1 MRESIVFYRSFYEAI
16 KELPAEEFRNAVMAI
31 MEYGLNDSEIDTSG
45 VAKAILI
52 MAKPQI
58 DKNNKRYENG
68 LRGGTKPKQ
77 NQNGT
82 KTEPNPNQ
90 TVTKVEPTPNQNGTK
105 AEPKRT
111 NPEPNDNDNVN
122 DNVNDIKESE
132 EKKPRF
138 YPPTLEE
145 LKKYIADNKYNVDP
159 ERFIDYYTANG
170 WTVGKNRMKDWK
182 AAVRNWDR
190 SQKPGGRMRQESTAK
205 TKFSNFEQRSY
216 DYTALESALGGAN
229 DQDRLKVGED
239 DD

>member
-16 KELPAEEFRNAVMAI
+16 KELSAEEFRNAVMAI

-77 NQNGT
+77 NQNET
-82 KTEPNPNQ
+82 KLESNSNQTRTKLEPNL
-90 TVTKVEPTPNQNGTK
+90 NQNGTK

-111 NPEPNDNDNVN
+111 NPESNDKVNDN

-145 LKKYIADNKYNVDP
+145 LKNYIADNKYNVDP

-190 SQKPGGRMRQESTAK
+190 SQKSGGRMRQESTAK

-216 DYTALESALGGAN
+216 DYTALESALGGTN
-229 DQDRLKVGED
+229 EQTE
-239 DD
+239 

>member
-68 LRGGTKPKQ
+68 LKGGTKPKQ

-82 KTEPNPNQ
+82 NLESNSNQPRVKLEPNSNQ
-90 TVTKVEPTPNQNGTK
+90 SRTK
-105 AEPKRT
+105 AEPNSNQTRT
-111 NPEPNDNDNVN
+111 KPEPNDNDNVN

-138 YPPTLEE
+138 SPPTLEE
-145 LKKYIADNKYNVDP
+145 LKKYIVDNKYNVDP

-170 WTVGKNRMKDWK
+170 WSVGKNRMKDWK
-182 AAVRNWDR
+182 AVVRNWDR
-190 SQKPGGRMRQESTAK
+190 SQKPGGRMRQELTAE

-216 DYTALESALGGAN
+216 DYAALETALGGTN
-229 DQDRLKVGED
+229 EQTE
-239 DD
+239 

>member
-77 NQNGT
+77 NQNET
-82 KTEPNPNQ
+82 KVEPNPNQ
-90 TVTKVEPTPNQNGTK
+90 TVTKVEPKQNQNGTK

-111 NPEPNDNDNVN
+111 KPEPNVN
-122 DNVNDIKESE
+122 DNVNVNVNDKESE

-138 YPPTLEE
+138 SPPTLEE

-170 WTVGKNRMKDWK
+170 WSVGKNRMKDWK
-182 AAVRNWDR
+182 AVVRNWDR
-190 SQKPGGRMRQESTAK
+190 SQKPGGRMRQESTAE

-216 DYTALESALGGAN
+216 DYAALESALGGTN
-229 DQDRLKVGED
+229 EQTE
-239 DD
+239 

>member
-68 LRGGTKPKQ
+68 LRGGIKPKQ

-111 NPEPNDNDNVN
+111 NPEPNVNDNDNV
-122 DNVNDIKESE
+122 NVNDIKESE

-216 DYTALESALGGAN
+216 DYDALESALGGTN
-229 DQDRLKVGED
+229 EQTE
-239 DD
+239 

>member
-16 KELPAEEFRNAVMAI
+16 KELPAEEFRNVVMAI

-68 LRGGTKPKQ
+68 LRGGIKPKQ

-82 KTEPNPNQ
+82 KPEPNSNQ
-90 TVTKVEPTPNQNGTK
+90 TVTKVEPNCNQSRTK
-105 AEPKRT
+105 AEPNRT

-122 DNVNDIKESE
+122 DNVNDTKKSV

-138 YPPTLEE
+138 SPPTLEE

-182 AAVRNWDR
+182 AVVRNWDR
-190 SQKPGGRMRQESTAK
+190 SQKSGGRMRQESTAK
-205 TKFSNFEQRSY
+205 TKFGNFEQRSY
-216 DYTALESALGGAN
+216 DYAALESALGGTN
-229 DQDRLKVGED
+229 EQTE
-239 DD
+239 

>member
-77 NQNGT
+77 NQNET
-82 KTEPNPNQ
+82 KVEPNPNQ
-90 TVTKVEPTPNQNGTK
+90 TVTKVEPKRNQNGTK

-111 NPEPNDNDNVN
+111 KPEPNVN
-122 DNVNDIKESE
+122 DNVNVNVNDKESE

-138 YPPTLEE
+138 SPPTLEE
-145 LKKYIADNKYNVDP
+145 RKKYIADNKYNVDP

-170 WTVGKNRMKDWK
+170 WSVGKNRMKDWK
-182 AAVRNWDR
+182 AVVRNWDR
-190 SQKPGGRMRQESTAK
+190 SQKPGGRMRQESTAE

-216 DYTALESALGGAN
+216 DYAALESALGGTN
-229 DQDRLKVGED
+229 EQTE
-239 DD
+239 

>member
-77 NQNGT
+77 NQNET
-82 KTEPNPNQ
+82 KVEPNPNQ
-90 TVTKVEPTPNQNGTK
+90 TVTKVEPKRNQNGTK

-111 NPEPNDNDNVN
+111 KPEPNENVN
-122 DNVNDIKESE
+122 DNVNVNVNDKESE

-138 YPPTLEE
+138 SPPTLEE

-170 WTVGKNRMKDWK
+170 WSVGKNRMKDWK
-182 AAVRNWDR
+182 AVVRNWDR
-190 SQKPGGRMRQESTAK
+190 SQKPGGRMRQESTAE

-216 DYTALESALGGAN
+216 DYAALESALGGTN
-229 DQDRLKVGED
+229 EQTE
-239 DD
+239 

>member
-1 MRESIVFYRSFYEAI
+1 MRDSLVFYRSFYEAV
-16 KELPAEEFRNAVMAI
+16 KDLPAEEFKEAVSAI
-31 MEYGLNDSEIDTSG
+31 MEYGLNDEEQAPSG
-45 VAKAILI
+45 AAKVFLI
-52 MAKPQI
+52 MAKPLI
-58 DKNNKRYENG
+58 DANNKKHENG
-68 LRGGTKPKQ
+68 KKGAEFGKLGGRPKKETPIKPQENPKETPKKPQ
-77 NQNGT
+77 
-82 KTEPNPNQ
+82 ENPNR
-90 TVTKVEPTPNQNGTK
+90 TPNVNV
-105 AEPKRT
+105 
-111 NPEPNDNDNVN
+111 DVNVN
-122 DNVNDIKESE
+122 ENIKESE

-216 DYTALESALGGAN
+216 DYAALESALGGTN
-229 DQDRLKVGED
+229 EQTE
-239 DD
+239 

>member
-82 KTEPNPNQ
+82 NPEPNRNQ

-105 AEPKRT
+105 TEPKRT
-111 NPEPNDNDNVN
+111 NPEPNDNVNDNDN

-132 EKKPRF
+132 EKKLRF

-182 AAVRNWDR
+182 AVVRNWDR
-190 SQKPGGRMRQESTAK
+190 SQKSGGRMRQELTAE
-205 TKFSNFEQRSY
+205 TKFNNFEQRSY
-216 DYTALESALGGAN
+216 DYAALETMLGGAN
-229 DQDRLKVGED
+229 EQTE
-239 DD
+239 

>member
-68 LRGGTKPKQ
+68 LRGGIKPKQ

-111 NPEPNDNDNVN
+111 NPEPNVNDNDNV
-122 DNVNDIKESE
+122 NVNDIKESE

-190 SQKPGGRMRQESTAK
+190 SQKSGGRMRQESTAK
-205 TKFSNFEQRSY
+205 TKFSNFEQRPY
-216 DYTALESALGGAN
+216 DYTALELALGGTN
-229 DQDRLKVGED
+229 EQTE
-239 DD
+239 

>member
-190 SQKPGGRMRQESTAK
+190 SQKSGGRMRQESTAK

-216 DYTALESALGGAN
+216 DYAALESALEGTN
-229 DQDRLKVGED
+229 EQTE
-239 DD
+239 

>member
-68 LRGGTKPKQ
+68 LKGGTKPKQ

-82 KTEPNPNQ
+82 KLEPNLNQ
-90 TVTKVEPTPNQNGTK
+90 TRTKLEPNLNQSRTK
-105 AEPKRT
+105 
-111 NPEPNDNDNVN
+111 PEPNDNDNVN
-122 DNVNDIKESE
+122 DNVNDKESE

-170 WTVGKNRMKDWK
+170 WSVGKNRMKDWK
-182 AAVRNWDR
+182 AVVRNWDR
-190 SQKPGGRMRQESTAK
+190 SQKPGGRMRQELTAE
-205 TKFSNFEQRSY
+205 TKFNNFEQRSY
-216 DYTALESALGGAN
+216 DYAALETALGGTN
-229 DQDRLKVGED
+229 EQTE
-239 DD
+239 

>member
-16 KELPAEEFRNAVMAI
+16 KELSAEEFRNAVMAI

-77 NQNGT
+77 NQNET
-82 KTEPNPNQ
+82 KLESNSNQ
-90 TVTKVEPTPNQNGTK
+90 TRTKLEPKWNQSGTK

-111 NPEPNDNDNVN
+111 NPEPNDNVNDNDNV
-122 DNVNDIKESE
+122 NVNDIKESE

-145 LKKYIADNKYNVDP
+145 LKKYIDDNKYNVDP

-216 DYTALESALGGAN
+216 DYAALESALGGTN
-229 DQDRLKVGED
+229 EQTE
-239 DD
+239 

>member
-68 LRGGTKPKQ
+68 LRGGIKPKQ

-82 KTEPNPNQ
+82 KPEPNSNQ
-90 TVTKVEPTPNQNGTK
+90 TVTKVEPNCNQSRTK
-105 AEPKRT
+105 AEPNRT

-122 DNVNDIKESE
+122 DNVNDTKKSV

-138 YPPTLEE
+138 SPPTLEE

-182 AAVRNWDR
+182 AVVRNWDR
-190 SQKPGGRMRQESTAK
+190 SQKSGGRMRQESTAK
-205 TKFSNFEQRSY
+205 TKFGNFEQRSY
-216 DYTALESALGGAN
+216 DYAALESALGGTN
-229 DQDRLKVGED
+229 EQTE
-239 DD
+239 

>member
-68 LRGGTKPKQ
+68 LRGGIKPKQ

-122 DNVNDIKESE
+122 VNDIKESE

-145 LKKYIADNKYNVDP
+145 LKKYIADNKYNVEP

-182 AAVRNWDR
+182 AVVRNWDR
-190 SQKPGGRMRQESTAK
+190 SQKPGGRMRQEKTAE

-216 DYTALESALGGAN
+216 DYAALESALGGTN
-229 DQDRLKVGED
+229 EQTE
-239 DD
+239 

>member
-16 KELPAEEFRNAVMAI
+16 KELSAEEFRNAVMAI

-77 NQNGT
+77 NQNET
-82 KTEPNPNQ
+82 KLEPNSNQ
-90 TVTKVEPTPNQNGTK
+90 SGTK

-111 NPEPNDNDNVN
+111 KPEPNDNVNDNDNV
-122 DNVNDIKESE
+122 NVNDIKESE

-145 LKKYIADNKYNVDP
+145 LKKYIDDNKYNVDP

-190 SQKPGGRMRQESTAK
+190 SQKSGGRMRQESTAK

-216 DYTALESALGGAN
+216 DYDALESALGGTN
-229 DQDRLKVGED
+229 EQTE
-239 DD
+239 

>member
-77 NQNGT
+77 
-82 KTEPNPNQ
+82 
-90 TVTKVEPTPNQNGTK
+90 NQNGTK

-190 SQKPGGRMRQESTAK
+190 SQKSGGRMRQESTAK

-216 DYTALESALGGAN
+216 DYAALESALGGTN
-229 DQDRLKVGED
+229 EQTE
-239 DD
+239 

>member
-111 NPEPNDNDNVN
+111 NPEPNDNDN

-190 SQKPGGRMRQESTAK
+190 SQKSGGRMRQESTAK

-216 DYTALESALGGAN
+216 DYTALESALGGTN
-229 DQDRLKVGED
+229 EQTE
-239 DD
+239 

>member
-77 NQNGT
+77 NQNET
-82 KTEPNPNQ
+82 KLESNSNQTRTKLEPNLNQ
-90 TVTKVEPTPNQNGTK
+90 SGTK

-111 NPEPNDNDNVN
+111 NHEPNDNVNDNDN

-145 LKKYIADNKYNVDP
+145 LKKYIDDNKYNVDP

-170 WTVGKNRMKDWK
+170 WTVGKNRMKNWK

-190 SQKPGGRMRQESTAK
+190 SQKSGGRMRQESTAK

-216 DYTALESALGGAN
+216 DYAALESALGGAN
-229 DQDRLKVGED
+229 EQTE
-239 DD
+239 

>member
-68 LRGGTKPKQ
+68 LRGGAKPKQ
-77 NQNGT
+77 NQNEA
-82 KTEPNPNQ
+82 KPVSDSSQ

-111 NPEPNDNDNVN
+111 NPEPNVNDNDNV
-122 DNVNDIKESE
+122 NVNDIKESE

-138 YPPTLEE
+138 SPPTLEE
-145 LKKYIADNKYNVDP
+145 LKKYIADNKCNVDP

-182 AAVRNWDR
+182 AVVRNWDR
-190 SQKPGGRMRQESTAK
+190 SQKPGGRMRQEKTAE

-216 DYTALESALGGAN
+216 DYAALESALGGAN
-229 DQDRLKVGED
+229 EQTE
-239 DD
+239 

>member
-31 MEYGLNDSEIDTSG
+31 MEYGLNNSEIDTSG

-68 LRGGTKPKQ
+68 LRGGAKPKQ
-77 NQNGT
+77 NQTEAKPESNSSQTRT
-82 KTEPNPNQ
+82 KLEPNSNQ
-90 TVTKVEPTPNQNGTK
+90 SRTKP
-105 AEPKRT
+105 EPKQT
-111 NPEPNDNDNVN
+111 NPKPNDNVNDNDNV
-122 DNVNDIKESE
+122 NVNDIKESE

-138 YPPTLEE
+138 YPPTLDE

-190 SQKPGGRMRQESTAK
+190 SQKSGGRMRQESTAK

-216 DYTALESALGGAN
+216 DYTALESALGGTN
-229 DQDRLKVGED
+229 EQTE
-239 DD
+239 

>member
-16 KELPAEEFRNAVMAI
+16 KELSAEEFRNAVMAI

-77 NQNGT
+77 NQNET
-82 KTEPNPNQ
+82 KLEPNLNQ
-90 TVTKVEPTPNQNGTK
+90 TRTK

-111 NPEPNDNDNVN
+111 NPEPNVNDNDNVN
-122 DNVNDIKESE
+122 VNDKESE

-145 LKKYIADNKYNVDP
+145 LKKYIDDNKYNVDP

-190 SQKPGGRMRQESTAK
+190 SQKSGGRMRQESTAK

-216 DYTALESALGGAN
+216 DYTALESALGGTN
-229 DQDRLKVGED
+229 EQTE
-239 DD
+239 

>member
-16 KELPAEEFRNAVMAI
+16 KELSAEEFRNAVMAI

-77 NQNGT
+77 NQNET
-82 KTEPNPNQ
+82 KLESNLNQTRTKLEPNLNQ
-90 TVTKVEPTPNQNGTK
+90 TRTK

-111 NPEPNDNDNVN
+111 NPEPNVNDNDNVN
-122 DNVNDIKESE
+122 VNDKESE

-145 LKKYIADNKYNVDP
+145 LKKYIDDNKYNVDP

-190 SQKPGGRMRQESTAK
+190 SQKSGGRMRQESTAK

-216 DYTALESALGGAN
+216 DYAALESALGGVN
-229 DQDRLKVGED
+229 EQTE
-239 DD
+239 

>member
-16 KELPAEEFRNAVMAI
+16 KELSAEEFRNAVMAI

-77 NQNGT
+77 NQNET
-82 KTEPNPNQ
+82 KLESNSNQTRTKLEPNSNQ
-90 TVTKVEPTPNQNGTK
+90 SGTK

-111 NPEPNDNDNVN
+111 NPEPNDNVNDNDNV
-122 DNVNDIKESE
+122 NVNDIKESE

-145 LKKYIADNKYNVDP
+145 LKKYIDDNKYNVDP

-216 DYTALESALGGAN
+216 DYAALESALGGTN
-229 DQDRLKVGED
+229 EQTE
-239 DD
+239 

>member
-16 KELPAEEFRNAVMAI
+16 KELSAEEFRNAVMAI

-77 NQNGT
+77 NQNET
-82 KTEPNPNQ
+82 KLESNSNQTRTKLEPNLNQ
-90 TVTKVEPTPNQNGTK
+90 SGTK
-105 AEPKRT
+105 AEPKR
-111 NPEPNDNDNVN
+111 NQNEPNDNVNDNDNV
-122 DNVNDIKESE
+122 NVNDIKESE

-145 LKKYIADNKYNVDP
+145 LKKYIDDNKYNVDP

-216 DYTALESALGGAN
+216 DYDALESALGGTN
-229 DQDRLKVGED
+229 EQTE
-239 DD
+239 

>member
-1 MRESIVFYRSFYEAI
+1 MRESIVFYRSFYEAV
-16 KELPAEEFRNAVMAI
+16 KDLPAEEFKEAVSAI
-31 MEYGLNDSEIDTSG
+31 MEYGLNDEEQAPSG
-45 VAKAILI
+45 AAKVFLI
-52 MAKPQI
+52 MAKPLI
-58 DKNNKRYENG
+58 DANNKKHENG
-68 LRGGTKPKQ
+68 KKGAEFGKLGGRPKKETPIKPQENPKE
-77 NQNGT
+77 T
-82 KTEPNPNQ
+82 PKKTQENPNR
-90 TVTKVEPTPNQNGTK
+90 TPNVNV
-105 AEPKRT
+105 
-111 NPEPNDNDNVN
+111 DVNVN
-122 DNVNDIKESE
+122 ENIKESE

-216 DYTALESALGGAN
+216 DYDALESALGGTN
-229 DQDRLKVGED
+229 EQTE
-239 DD
+239 

>member
-16 KELPAEEFRNAVMAI
+16 KELSAEEFRNAVMAI

-77 NQNGT
+77 NQNET
-82 KTEPNPNQ
+82 KLEPNSNQ
-90 TVTKVEPTPNQNGTK
+90 SGTK

-111 NPEPNDNDNVN
+111 NPEPNDNVNDNDNV
-122 DNVNDIKESE
+122 NVNDIKESE

-145 LKKYIADNKYNVDP
+145 LKKYIDDNKYNVDP

-190 SQKPGGRMRQESTAK
+190 SQKSGGRMRQESTAK

-216 DYTALESALGGAN
+216 DYDALESALGGTN
-229 DQDRLKVGED
+229 EQTE
-239 DD
+239 

>member
-16 KELPAEEFRNAVMAI
+16 KELSAEEFRNAVMAI

-77 NQNGT
+77 NQNET
-82 KTEPNPNQ
+82 KLEPNSNQ
-90 TVTKVEPTPNQNGTK
+90 SGTK

-111 NPEPNDNDNVN
+111 NPEPNDNVNDNDNV
-122 DNVNDIKESE
+122 NVNDIKESE
-132 EKKPRF
+132 EKKPLF

-145 LKKYIADNKYNVDP
+145 LKKYIDDNKYNVDP

-190 SQKPGGRMRQESTAK
+190 SQKPGGRMRQEKTAE

-216 DYTALESALGGAN
+216 DYAALESALGGTN
-229 DQDRLKVGED
+229 EQTE
-239 DD
+239 